1 MSQDFAKQ
9 KRAPKKTQRHSSNKR
24 TINKKT
30 KKSIPAWV
38 WLLMGMFLGV
48 LLMLLFY
55 TIVMQPQQSIT
66 GHVIPKTNETKR
78 PQPRFD
84 FYQLL
89 KDQEVTVPDT
99 MPELADMPGEDTIYL
114 LQAGSFRNNTD
125 ADRLRAQLLLLN
137 LVVTI
142 EKVKARNGDSW
153 HRVIVG
159 PFKSRSKLAK
169 ARSILATHQ
178 IDSLLLK
185 RQ

>member
-1 MSQDFAKQ
+1 
-9 KRAPKKTQRHSSNKR
+9 
-24 TINKKT
+24 
-30 KKSIPAWV
+30 
-38 WLLMGMFLGV
+38 
-48 LLMLLFY
+48 
-55 TIVMQPQQSIT
+55 
-66 GHVIPKTNETKR
+66 
-78 PQPRFD
+78 
-84 FYQLL
+84 
-89 KDQEVTVPDT
+89 
-99 MPELADMPGEDTIYL
+99 
-114 LQAGSFRNNTD
+114 
-125 ADRLRAQLLLLN
+125 LLLLN